1 MTAVMVPGS
10 HQNNLTPLF
19 EIKGAKKLQMN
30 WHTIIANEGE
40 GPGWY
45 DWWIEFKHDK
55 GSFVGIGGGDTLWV
69 EYAPGWKTSKIH
81 PYDKGSGGLKKID
94 AGWADPEQKNFAAIG
109 GVDVFPGKSLPIAP
123 GEQMRIHG
131 SLTIPGP
138 GFSPKAAEFWRFMET
153 TGGTRDTW
161 NFHLTVDLISQREPG
176 AYYGSGRAETVG
188 RHRWENIFSVP
199 PPAGGIFARKRSYR
213 T

>member
-1 MTAVMVPGS
+1 MTAIIIPSS
-10 HQNNLTPLF
+10 HQNNFSPIF
-19 EIKGAKKLQMN
+19 EIKGAKKLKMN
-30 WHTIIANEGE
+30 WETVIANEGD

-55 GSFVGIGGGDTLWV
+55 GSFIGIGGGDTLWV
-69 EYAPGWKTSKIH
+69 EYAPGWPGIKYK
-81 PYDKGSGGLKKID
+81 PYDKGSGGFKPIAVRTLT
-94 AGWADPEQKNFAAIG
+94 GPEQKNFAAIG

-123 GEQMRIHG
+123 GEQKRIYG
-131 SLTIPGP
+131 ELTIPGP
-138 GFSPKAAEFWRFMET
+138 GHSPKAAEFWRFMET

-176 AYYGSGRAETVG
+176 AYYGGGRAETVA

-199 PPAGGIFARKRSYR
+199 PPAGGIFARKSYR